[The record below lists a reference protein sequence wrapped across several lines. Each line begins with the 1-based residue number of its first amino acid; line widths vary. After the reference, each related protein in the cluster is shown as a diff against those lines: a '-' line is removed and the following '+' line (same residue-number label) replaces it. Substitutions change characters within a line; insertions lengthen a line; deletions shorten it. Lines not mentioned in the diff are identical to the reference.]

1 MAASETRPGRTKW
14 RQRWLFRLL
23 SLYPPY
29 LGAGVRVTHVAP
41 DLSAIEVKMKLHLW
55 NRNYVGTHFG
65 GSLYSLVDP
74 FFMLLLIE
82 ALGPGYIVWDKE
94 ATIRFKRPGKGTVR
108 ARFELPP
115 ERVEEIRAA
124 VDAAG
129 KTEPRFTVQVLSEEG
144 EVVAE
149 VEKLLY
155 VRRKLPWGAY
165 APAWCRIRRRVSPSV
180 RPASKKDSFPFLSI
194 TIRVG
199 RASMP
204 SWPATSLGS
213 ISTG

>member
-1 MAASETRPGRTKW
+1 MAASASGRVRRKA
-14 RQRWLFRLL
+14 WLFRLM

-29 LGAGVRVTHVAP
+29 LGAGVRITHVAP
-41 DLSAIEVKMKLHLW
+41 DLSSIAVRMKLTLW

-65 GSLYSLVDP
+65 GSLYSMVDP

-94 ATIRFKRPGKGTVR
+94 AVIRFRRPGRGTVT

-115 ERVEEIRAA
+115 ERVAEIRAA
-124 VDAAG
+124 ADAER
-129 KTEPRFTVQVLSEEG
+129 KTEPRFTVQILAESG

-155 VRRKLPWGAY
+155 VRRKDRG
-165 APAWCRIRRRVSPSV
+165 
-180 RPASKKDSFPFLSI
+180 
-194 TIRVG
+194 G
-199 RASMP
+199 E
-204 SWPATSLGS
+204 G
-213 ISTG
+213 